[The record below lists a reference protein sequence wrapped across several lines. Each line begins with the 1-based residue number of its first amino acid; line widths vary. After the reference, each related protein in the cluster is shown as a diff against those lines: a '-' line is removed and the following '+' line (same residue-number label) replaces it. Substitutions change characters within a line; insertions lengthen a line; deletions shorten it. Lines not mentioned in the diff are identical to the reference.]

1 MQQRQQRQQFCRPAA
16 WGIELMIDP
25 SIKRETERESSSW
38 VPGKSYHQLLLLH
51 VNKLKTFRKMY
62 PWLRLGSHG
71 SNCRSNESS
80 SYSYKLFSI
89 DQHVILHI
97 QHFQM
102 LLMFSTCQHL
112 CWWSKGLLLHQ
123 GYHSIG
129 FDSHQDFPI
138 QWRISTEIYQ
148 KLWQNQ

>member
-1 MQQRQQRQQFCRPAA
+1 MQQRQQKQQFSRASSLRHWA
-16 WGIELMIDP
+16 HDW
-25 SIKRETERESSSW
+25 SINRERERESGSW

-51 VNKLKTFRKMY
+51 VNKLKTLTFRKMY

-71 SNCRSNESS
+71 SNCNESS

-102 LLMFSTCQHL
+102 LLMFSTYQHL

-123 GYHSIG
+123 GCHSIG
-129 FDSHQDFPI
+129 FDSHQEFPI